1 MSRHLVSSGIFTL
14 LSSAIY
20 RAMKPNRA
28 TCITTEQIE
37 ILQEQKGNNLWNRSK
52 SCQALK
58 KKIKLFLKYFLF
70 LINFVNLQ
78 GFSGIRRSKLVTARR
93 STALSLPFTK
103 VPLRFPVAQQNRLV
117 IIIKGAFTLW
127 RKSP

>member
-28 TCITTEQIE
+28 TCITAEQIE

-52 SCQALK
+52 VA
-58 KKIKLFLKYFLF
+58 KL
-70 LINFVNLQ
+70 
-78 GFSGIRRSKLVTARR
+78 
-93 STALSLPFTK
+93 
-103 VPLRFPVAQQNRLV
+103 
-117 IIIKGAFTLW
+117 
-127 RKSP
+127 